1 MSINSK
7 ARRDAKKKKQ
17 SKPRVQISKPEIRAH
32 ATLHDGDGNM
42 LGGVGSD
49 GKEWIFVLNGQV
61 VAGTN
66 SAAMTMAMLRHTASV
81 RESQGLEVRLSYST
95 ELRAA
100 ATKEAES
107 EGKSL
112 EDYLDVLEAERAERD
127 LNKQAIVGEQPIE

>member
-17 SKPRVQISKPEIRAH
+17 SKPSARISKPEIKAH
-32 ATLHDGDGNM
+32 ATLHDGEGNM

-49 GKEWIFVLNGQV
+49 GKEWIFVLDGQV

-81 RESQGLEVRLSYST
+81 RESQGLEIRVSYSN
-95 ELRAA
+95 ELKAA
-100 ATKEAES
+100 ATQEAEA

-112 EDYLDVLEAERAERD
+112 DDYLEVLEAERAERD
-127 LNKQAIVGEQPIE
+127 LNTQAGAID